1 LCFGAFNLIKVSLKD
16 FKVPKNLFQVNT
28 TKDFSVHK
36 EARFDQS
43 APKRFWCIF
52 QSALKPFRGMSKG
65 GTFQSAPKYIYGH
78 SILHQGHFEVPHIY
92 YYVVVS
98 DAVSELGIVFA

>member
-1 LCFGAFNLIKVSLKD
+1 
-16 FKVPKNLFQVNT
+16 
-28 TKDFSVHK
+28 
-36 EARFDQS
+36 
-43 APKRFWCIF
+43 
-52 QSALKPFRGMSKG
+52 MSKG
-65 GTFQSAPKYIYGH
+65 GTFQSAPKCIYGH